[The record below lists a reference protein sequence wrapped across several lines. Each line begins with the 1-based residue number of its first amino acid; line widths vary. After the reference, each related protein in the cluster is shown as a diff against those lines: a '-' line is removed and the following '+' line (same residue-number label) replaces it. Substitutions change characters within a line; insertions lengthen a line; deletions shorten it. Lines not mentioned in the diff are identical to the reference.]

1 MRSMMV
7 ASLMGWAGPV
17 WACDV
22 ALMLAVDVSGSVD
35 AREYRVQM
43 DGLAAALIDPPIA
56 DALVAGRAKVAV
68 MQWTGSGRQ
77 AVVINWTEMTDHAQ
91 VGAFADQI
99 IAEPRLWRD
108 YSTAIGEA
116 MALSLTY
123 FAQVPECLRY
133 IIDISGDGESNEG
146 RAPAATWADLE
157 KADVTV
163 NALVIE
169 ESVPGLTRYFEQE
182 VITGPGSFAITAN
195 RFDDY
200 RAQTLPRIDTS
211 CRRSGAQIDQGD
223 RLIGRKRSDHTI
235 RDHKIFERDHIY
247 QNPED
252 RDHFSRLKRIGP
264 RDSLHGMVHKP
275 LKQLSCQDSE
285 SQRREQIWLM

>member
-1 MRSMMV
+1 MRG
-7 ASLMGWAGPV
+7 ALLAGLIGWGGSLS
-17 WACDV
+17 ACDV

-56 DALVAGRAKVAV
+56 DALVAGKAKVAL

-77 AVVINWTEMTDHAQ
+77 AVVINWTEMTHYAD

-116 MALSLTY
+116 MALSLSY

-133 IIDISGDGESNEG
+133 IVDISGDGESNEG
-146 RAPAATWADLE
+146 RVPSATWADLE
-157 KADVTV
+157 RAGVTV

-169 ESVPGLTRYFEQE
+169 ESVPGLTRYFERE

-195 RFDDY
+195 HFDDY
-200 RAQTLPRIDTS
+200 PVQI
-211 CRRSGAQIDQGD
+211 RRKLYRELTQAVSFW
-223 RLIGRKRSDHTI
+223 S
-235 RDHKIFERDHIY
+235 
-247 QNPED
+247 
-252 RDHFSRLKRIGP
+252 
-264 RDSLHGMVHKP
+264 
-275 LKQLSCQDSE
+275 SE
-285 SQRREQIWLM
+285 